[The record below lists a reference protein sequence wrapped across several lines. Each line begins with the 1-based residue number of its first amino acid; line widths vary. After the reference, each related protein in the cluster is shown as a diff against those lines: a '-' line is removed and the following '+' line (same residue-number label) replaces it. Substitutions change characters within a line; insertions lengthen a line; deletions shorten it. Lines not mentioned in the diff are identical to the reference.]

1 LFPVLAGTVRM
12 VIAAFIGWS
21 VVAWFGGGLSALFQI
36 VALAALSYGGL
47 TAAATLGGAWGRRH
61 PSQPLPQKQAT

>member
-1 LFPVLAGTVRM
+1 MALEFDEERGSQGAKRVLFPVLAGTVRM

-36 VALAALSYGGL
+36 VAVAA
-47 TAAATLGGAWGRRH
+47 
-61 PSQPLPQKQAT
+61 Q